1 MCRDYHRAQFPWSGF
16 SGLDG
21 KPCKK
26 VYQASKPLTVLNLKS
41 RVDAFCAI
49 CISIGDR
56 GTGSLRT
63 GFSMQVFQARI
74 SNSDCLTQDFQNF
87 QYQERKRLNMRIFC
101 IAAIMAGLV
110 ATGAT
115 AQTSAGGSASGNA
128 SVTPGQASAGAN
140 ASQSAQTPAASTG
153 VNGAANAQASHPSE
167 NKKDDKTSAA
177 AGSNS
182 AAGVNGASSALSS
195 GTTLQA
201 ELTKAIDAKK
211 AKPGDEVTAK
221 LTQDVKSS
229 GHVVLHKGT
238 KLVGHVTEAQA
249 RSKENSESKLGIA
262 FDKAM
267 LKGGEQMAFTG
278 VIQALAAPVQGSLSA
293 ATDEGGNLG
302 SGMGSGTAMGGGRN
316 GGGGIAPMGGG
327 AVNSTLGTATNTVN
341 NTAGSVTNT
350 ATGAVNGSV
359 TQATGVA
366 ANGAINS
373 ATRGVVGMQG
383 VALNTVTT
391 GSAQGSVVSSATKNV
406 KLDTGTQM
414 ILQVTGSAAAR

>member
-1 MCRDYHRAQFPWSGF
+1 
-16 SGLDG
+16 
-21 KPCKK
+21 
-26 VYQASKPLTVLNLKS
+26 
-41 RVDAFCAI
+41 
-49 CISIGDR
+49 
-56 GTGSLRT
+56 
-63 GFSMQVFQARI
+63 MQVFQARI
-74 SNSDCLTQDFQNF
+74 SNSDCLIQGFSNF

-110 ATGAT
+110 VTSAT

-128 SVTPGQASAGAN
+128 SVTPGQAGAGAN

-153 VNGAANAQASHPSE
+153 VNGAANAQASHSNE

-182 AAGVNGASSALSS
+182 AAGVNGASSALSG

-201 ELTKAIDAKK
+201 ELTKSIDAKK

-229 GHVVLHKGT
+229 GQVVLHKGT

-249 RSKENSESKLGIA
+249 RSKENSESRLGIA
-262 FDKAM
+262 FDKAVS
-267 LKGGEQMAFTG
+267 KGGEEMAFTG

-293 ATDEGGNLG
+293 TTDDAGNLG
-302 SGMGSGTAMGGGRN
+302 SGMGSGSGTAMGGGRN
-316 GGGGIAPMGGG
+316 GGGSIAPMGGRG

-359 TQATGVA
+359 NQATGVA

-383 VALNTVTT
+383 VALNTATA

-406 KLDTGTQM
+406 KLDSGTQM
-414 ILQVTGSAAAR
+414 ILQVAGSSAAR